1 MKEARAHAHTHTCT
15 HTHSISGND
24 KYYKKEKN
32 RVFREI
38 LARDSSV
45 S

>member
-1 MKEARAHAHTHTCT
+1 MKEARAHAHTHTY
-15 HTHSISGND
+15 SISGND